1 MDRLL
6 KPNEEERILKNMVQS
21 IMDDLDNFYFDEL
34 IMKKYKKELFQF
46 FTKISKEHSIFS
58 TRFDFSDKKNLEKS
72 TKPMDPWTEIPE
84 YKKILKEVV
93 ENFIGLVE
101 VEDYEEFENINKL
114 KKEITEHF
122 DKFFKEPEFDRLM
135 SKAAD

>member
-1 MDRLL
+1 MF
-6 KPNEEERILKNMVQS
+6 EC

-34 IMKKYKKELFQF
+34 IMKKYQKELFQF

-122 DKFFKEPEFDRLM
+122 DKFFKEPEFDRLI
-135 SKAAD
+135 SNAHD